1 MKKKAALHNL
11 GCKVNAY
18 ETEAMARKLADSG
31 YEIVP
36 FDEIADVYIVNTCTV
51 TNMADRKSRQML
63 HRAKEKNPDAVVV
76 AVGCYVQDAAD
87 TLREDRSV
95 DLLIGNDNKAGIA
108 EVLSDFFREK
118 EGIVQK
124 GTVNQIASVHSYE
137 ELGMAD
143 AGEHTR
149 AFMKIQDGCNQF
161 CSYCMIPYVRGRVR
175 SRKQE
180 EILAEAEHLAGLG
193 YREVVLT
200 GIHISSYGLD
210 FDAPE
215 ENRQTPFADQ
225 AETNVH
231 LLEVIRSIAA
241 IDGIE
246 RVRLGSLEPGIM
258 TEEFVREISEI
269 PEICPQFH
277 LSMQSGCDATLA
289 RMKRKY
295 RTKEYA
301 EKCALLR
308 KYFENPALT
317 TDIIVGFPGET
328 DEEFAASYAFTED
341 VHFAHTHI
349 FKYSRRTGTVAA
361 AMKEQI
367 PEETKKV
374 RSGQLLAL
382 DERRREEYAKQFLNR
397 KIEILWEEEKEG
409 PEGRILVG
417 HTREYL
423 EAHAASGQYEPGT
436 LSLLSVKRVNP
447 DGTVLV

>member
-1 MKKKAALHNL
+1 MKKRAALHNL

-18 ETEAMARKLADSG
+18 ETEAMARKLADAG

-36 FDEIADVYIVNTCTV
+36 FDETADVYIVNTCTV

-63 HRAKEKNPDAVVV
+63 HRAKEKNSEAVVV

-87 TLREDRSV
+87 ALREDHSV
-95 DLLIGNDNKAGIA
+95 DLLIGNDNKAA
-108 EVLSDFFREK
+108 VVEVISEFMDEK
-118 EGIVQK
+118 EGAKKTEMV
-124 GTVNQIASVHSYE
+124 GSIAASRSYE

-175 SRKQE
+175 SRASR
-180 EILAEAEHLAGLG
+180 EILEEAKHLADLG

-210 FDAPE
+210 IEAPG

-225 AETNVH
+225 AETNTY
-231 LLEVIRSIAA
+231 LLEVIRGIAG
-241 IDGIE
+241 IEGIE

-258 TEEFVREISEI
+258 TEEFVRAISEI

-277 LSMQSGCDATLA
+277 LSMQSGCDATLE

-295 RTKEYA
+295 RTREYA

-308 KYFENPALT
+308 KYFDNPALT

-328 DEEFAASYAFTED
+328 DEEFAESYSFTESIR
-341 VHFAHTHI
+341 FAHTHV
-349 FKYSRRTGTVAA
+349 FKYSKRTGTAAA
-361 AMKEQI
+361 AMKEQV
-367 PEETKKV
+367 PENIKKV
-374 RSGQLLAL
+374 RSGRLLEL
-382 DERRREEYAKQFLNR
+382 DRKRQEEYAKSCLDR
-397 KIEILWEEEKEG
+397 EIEVLWEEEKES
-409 PEGRILVG
+409 PDGRILVG
-417 HTREYL
+417 HSREYL
-423 EAHAASGQYEPGT
+423 EVQAPAGSFEPG
-436 LSLLSVKRVNP
+436 SLSVCRIRRANP
-447 DGTVLV
+447 DGTVTL